1 MHLAG
6 NARRLPPGD
15 PYRRDMDNVR
25 AMALRWPMTAMERLY
40 PDGRSPPEQRLGGG
54 DTVTQW
60 GAPRPPNRLDRQ
72 KQEQLNEQQQ
82 QQRRRQQQQQQQRR
96 RQQRQER
103 RMEEAR
109 WEAPALEA
117 SLRAT
122 ASRAR
127 RPVGVVS
134 APVPGL
140 DAEADRLHLV
150 EYVFNHTGTRH
161 ALLGWSV
168 VMESSFSSK
177 RGWIKRKRFYSP
189 GRARKYSNPLQVANL
204 FS

>member
-1 MHLAG
+1 MAHDCDGEVVSGRQVA
-6 NARRLPPGD
+6 AR
-15 PYRRDMDNVR
+15 
-25 AMALRWPMTAMERLY
+25 ATT
-40 PDGRSPPEQRLGGG
+40 GGG

-72 KQEQLNEQQQ
+72 KQEQLNE
-82 QQRRRQQQQQQQRR
+82 QQQQQQRR

-134 APVPGL
+134 APVPGQ